1 MFDLMTVNHE
11 WLTEPPGKL
20 EGRESPLNVS
30 RLSMTP
36 QKGHHS
42 AEGILKRQVYSTTGE
57 FRGNL
62 LEGVKNILHLWFPQA
77 SSRNKNRQCTT
88 HE

>member
-11 WLTEPPGKL
+11 WLAEPPGKL

-42 AEGILKRQVYSTTGE
+42 AEGILTETGVQYY
-57 FRGNL
+57 G
-62 LEGVKNILHLWFPQA
+62 
-77 SSRNKNRQCTT
+77 
-88 HE
+88 